1 MPLNAKSSTMAVKKF
16 VVACFD
22 DEKTLFPAVKNVRKT
37 GYKIHDVYSPMPIH
51 GLDAAMGLRD
61 TSLHTAGFIYGITG
75 TTTAFSFITWVLTY
89 DWPLNI
95 GGKPHFSLP
104 AWIPIM
110 FELTVLFAAVGMV
123 MTFCYLCQLA
133 PFVKKDHFHPR
144 ATDDLF
150 VMAIECTDKTNDAEV
165 TDFLKNIG
173 AIDVSTQYKETGWWI
188 GRYDKETVI
197 FGKPVEPIV
206 QS

>member
-1 MPLNAKSSTMAVKKF
+1 MSIKKF

-22 DEKTLFPAVKNVRKT
+22 DEAVLFPAVKQMRRE
-37 GYKIHDVYSPMPIH
+37 GYKIHDVYTPMPVH

-75 TTTAFSFITWVLTY
+75 TTTAFSFISWTLTY

-110 FELTVLFAAVGMV
+110 FELTVLFSAVGMV
-123 MTFCYLCQLA
+123 LTFCYLCQLA
-133 PFVKKDHFHPR
+133 PFVKNDHFHPR
-144 ATDDLF
+144 STDDLF
-150 VMAIECTDKTNDAEV
+150 VMAIACTDKTNEKEL
-165 TDFLKNIG
+165 TELLKGIG
-173 AIDVSTQYKETGWWI
+173 AVDVSTQYKETGWWM
-188 GRYDKETVI
+188 GRYDREENFI
-197 FGKPVEPIV
+197 ANPVEAV
-206 QS
+206 S